1 MSQASTRGPGT
12 RKEDWIA
19 HQLRRVYDNALQ
31 DAVPPEMMKMLNALD
46 GEDADEAEVEAASGP
61 GEDQDA

>member
-46 GEDADEAEVEAASGP
+46 GEDEPEAEIASEP